1 MSTFTYPKPGLGNVG
16 SYQMSGVP
24 FLSSSLA
31 VPVSSSGTLVVE
43 FPYVSKFIV
52 ITNTV
57 PASSGNAPLRFGFSE
72 SGVLGTVDNNY
83 IVLNNGESFEA
94 DLRVSKVF
102 LVSDGVNP
110 SSGSIAA
117 GLTGI
122 QSIYLQHNWSGSAGV
137 G

>member
-24 FLSSSLA
+24 FLTSSLE
-31 VPVSSSGTLVVE
+31 VPVSSSGPLAID
-43 FPYVSKFIV
+43 FPYVSRFVV

-57 PASSGNAPLRFGFSE
+57 PATSASAPLRFGFSE
-72 SGVLGTVDNNY
+72 AGVLGTVDNNY
-83 IVLNNGESFEA
+83 IVLDNGESFEA
-94 DLRVSKVF
+94 ELRVKTVY

-110 SSGSIAA
+110 TSGSIAA
-117 GLTGI
+117 GLTGV
-122 QSIYLQHNWSGSAGV
+122 QANYLENNWSGSAGV

>member
-24 FLSSSLA
+24 FLTSSLE
-31 VPVSSSGTLVVE
+31 VPASSGTPIVVE
-43 FPYVSKFIV
+43 FPYVSRFVI

-57 PASSGNAPLRFGFSE
+57 PATSASAPLRFGFSE
-72 SGVLGTVDNNY
+72 NGVQGVVNNNF
-83 IVLNNGESFEA
+83 IVLDNGESFEA
-94 DLRVSKVF
+94 ELRVTKVF
-102 LVSDGVNP
+102 LISDSINP

-117 GLTGI
+117 GLTGV
-122 QSIYLQHNWSGSAGV
+122 QAEYLENNWSGSSGV